1 MTTSELKVAEK
12 WDTALEK
19 GIKRT
24 AYGAIAGGVVA
35 ALLFRKWS
43 DPRSAHAPHAA
54 LRNDALTFHTRSLP
68 CTTIATAG
76 GVGIRSAILGLG
88 SGIGVGITYAEAKRD
103 FEDLAPQEAP
113 AEGKI

>member
-35 ALLFRKWS
+35 ALLFR
-43 DPRSAHAPHAA
+43 
-54 LRNDALTFHTRSLP
+54 
-68 CTTIATAG
+68 